1 MSGTASRTQLPV
13 SLRLYRVARL
23 LLAYDTPD
31 GVLKR
36 FLHALCEDLQA
47 DAGYLVVR
55 RQTGFEPIASVRYR
69 LDDTAQLSISSTAV
83 RQVLRQRRPLLVD
96 DVRRSPWLQ
105 SANSIAVMGLHSLA
119 CVPILMRQQAWAAL
133 YIETRQNRHAFPPD
147 TLQFLTEAAELC
159 AGVLKRRMET
169 GKIQTTW
176 IPSDATTTPLTPQEE
191 RVARF
196 LPSGRTNREIAEEL
210 SISRETVKAHLQHI
224 YSKLGVRT
232 RSAAVYRLTRRDNND
247 AE

>member
-1 MSGTASRTQLPV
+1 MSGAASRTQLPV

-69 LDDTAQLSISSTAV
+69 LDDTAELSISSTAV

-105 SANSIAVMGLHSLA
+105 SAQSVAVVGLHSLA
-119 CVPILMRQQAWAAL
+119 CVPILMQQQAWAAL
-133 YIETRQNRHAFPPD
+133 YIETRKKRHAFPPD

-169 GKIQTTW
+169 GKIQTGW
-176 IPSDATTTPLTPQEE
+176 IPPDTATPLTPQEE
-191 RVARF
+191 RVAHF
-196 LPSGRTNREIAEEL
+196 LPSGRTNREIAEEMN
-210 SISRETVKAHLQHI
+210 ISRETVKAHLQHI

-232 RSAAVYRLTRRDNND
+232 RSAAVYRLTRRDDND

>member
-1 MSGTASRTQLPV
+1 MNGPASRAQLPINQ
-13 SLRLYRVARL
+13 RLYRVARL

-31 GVLKR
+31 GILKR

-55 RQTGFEPIASVRYR
+55 RQSGFEPIASVRYR
-69 LDDTAQLSISSTAV
+69 LDDAAELGVSSTAV
-83 RQVLRQRRPLLVD
+83 RQVLRQQRPLLVD

-105 SANSIAVMGLHSLA
+105 SAQSIAVAGLHRLA
-119 CVPILMRQQAWAAL
+119 CVPILMQQQALAAL
-133 YIETRQNRHAFPPD
+133 YIEIRHSPQPFPPD

-159 AGVLKRRMET
+159 AGVLQRRMET
-169 GKIQTTW
+169 GRVKTTW
-176 IPSDATTTPLTPQEE
+176 IPSDTTTPLTPQEE
-191 RVARF
+191 RVAQL

-210 SISRETVKAHLQHI
+210 NISRETVKAHLQHI

-232 RSAAVYRLTRRDNND
+232 RSAAVYRLTRRDEGA